1 MQHKQEN
8 RFHYEE
14 IIENEGFWLNSPVIQ
29 SIENEKNRL
38 DFSRIKLSPVYFHQ
52 NFFKTA

>member
-14 IIENEGFWLNSPVIQ
+14 IIENEGGWLNHPVIQ
-29 SIENEKNRL
+29 AIKNEKNRL
-38 DFSRIKLSPVYFHQ
+38 DFSRIKLSPV
-52 NFFKTA
+52 NFNLNLFKTA

>member
-14 IIENEGFWLNSPVIQ
+14 IIENEGGWLNHPVIQ
-29 SIENEKNRL
+29 AIKNEKNRL